1 MKKGKGKKEREKQI
15 IFAPCLTFPA
25 LPQTPALSASSLLG
39 AAEQIQLYF
48 QVLRKSCISVSVQS
62 CICALLQ
69 DLYLSP
75 TFKQYFLTWR
85 MSLDLAKSFRIAVQ
99 LRDLASWYAVTPF
112 LSLLI
117 QRFKTNT
124 ANIKS
129 LKDFLYLFIFRN
141 NK

>member
-99 LRDLASWYAVTPF
+99 LRDLASWQAVTPF

-124 ANIKS
+124 DITI
-129 LKDFLYLFIFRN
+129 LKDFLYLQES
-141 NK
+141 

>member
-99 LRDLASWYAVTPF
+99 LRDLASWQAVTPF

-117 QRFKTNT
+117 QRFKINTNIT
-124 ANIKS
+124 S
-129 LKDFLYLFIFRN
+129 LKDFLFLQE
-141 NK
+141 